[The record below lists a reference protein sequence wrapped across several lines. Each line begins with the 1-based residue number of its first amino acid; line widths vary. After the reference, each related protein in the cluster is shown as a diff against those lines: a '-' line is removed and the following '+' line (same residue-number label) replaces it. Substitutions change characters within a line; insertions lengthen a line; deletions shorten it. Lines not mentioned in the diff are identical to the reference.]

1 MIKGQ
6 ILLVDDE
13 PGTRLGVSAYLESYG
28 YDVRHVDTCAATI
41 ARLKTELPDLVLLD
55 YSLPDGNAIDVLR
68 ALKGDN
74 IDVPVIVVT
83 GHGSIELAVA
93 AIKEGAEH
101 FVTKPVDMASLVVMI
116 DRALEHQQNTRR
128 ATAAQAR
135 EASTPIEGLF
145 GGRSTAIRTLARDAQ
160 SVASCDTPVLIE
172 GETGTGKGVLAR
184 WIYETSTRAKEA
196 FVDLNCAGLSRELL
210 ESELFGYEKGAFT
223 GAVGTKRGL
232 IEAAHKGTM
241 FLDEIGDTDLA
252 VQPKLLKVIEEKR
265 FRRLGDTV
273 ERRVDVRFVAATN
286 RNLAQLVEDG
296 KFRDDL
302 YYRIN
307 TMVLRLPP
315 LREHREDIPAIAAQ
329 VLRQLQRDVRR
340 SAVQLDPDAEAAL
353 MAHSWPG
360 NVRELRN
367 VLERAVLLTASPV
380 LRRSD
385 LRLTASPTPSP
396 VAAASAP
403 APATLKEMEWQ
414 QIERVL
420 AEEGGNVPRAAM
432 RLGIPRST
440 LYQKLKIRNQQ
451 TAVRNPESGLAV

>member
-1 MIKGQ
+1 
-6 ILLVDDE
+6 
-13 PGTRLGVSAYLESYG
+13 
-28 YDVRHVDTCAATI
+28 
-41 ARLKTELPDLVLLD
+41 
-55 YSLPDGNAIDVLR
+55 
-68 ALKGDN
+68 
-74 IDVPVIVVT
+74 
-83 GHGSIELAVA
+83 
-93 AIKEGAEH
+93 
-101 FVTKPVDMASLVVMI
+101 
-116 DRALEHQQNTRR
+116 
-128 ATAAQAR
+128 
-135 EASTPIEGLF
+135 
-145 GGRSTAIRTLARDAQ
+145 
-160 SVASCDTPVLIE
+160 
-172 GETGTGKGVLAR
+172 
-184 WIYETSTRAKEA
+184 
-196 FVDLNCAGLSRELL
+196 
-210 ESELFGYEKGAFT
+210 SELFGYEKGAFT

-329 VLRQLQRDVRR
+329 VLGQLQRDVRR

-451 TAVRNPESGLAV
+451 T